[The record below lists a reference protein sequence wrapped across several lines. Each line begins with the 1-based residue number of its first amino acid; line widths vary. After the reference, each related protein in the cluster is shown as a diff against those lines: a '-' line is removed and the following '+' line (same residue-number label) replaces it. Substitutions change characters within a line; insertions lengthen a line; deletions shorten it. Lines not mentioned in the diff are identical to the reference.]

1 MNLLFVGDVIGRP
14 GRRAL
19 TALLPALRRELD
31 IDLVIANAENLA
43 GGAGV
48 TAESVAE
55 ALDAGVDFLTGG
67 NHLFDKKEG
76 HAVVRD
82 HDRIVRP
89 ANYPPGVP
97 GRTMGFLEAPGG
109 LLAVGGV
116 LGRVFMRPLDDP
128 FRAVDALVEQAES
141 GGARYLVV
149 DVHAEATAEKVALGW
164 YLDGRASV
172 VVGTHTHVPT
182 ADARVLPG
190 GTAYITDVGMTGP
203 YRSVI
208 GMEMEP
214 VLAHFLTGLHHRF
227 KPAGEDVRLSAVL
240 VELDESNGRAIGI
253 RRVERSLEETRRDG

>member
-1 MNLLFVGDVIGRP
+1 MKLLFVGDVIGGP

-19 TALLPALRRELD
+19 TALLPSLRTELSVD
-31 IDLVIANAENLA
+31 IVIANAENLA

-48 TAESVAE
+48 TAETVAD
-55 ALDAGVDFLTGG
+55 AFAAGVDFLTGG
-67 NHLFDKKEG
+67 NHIFDKREG

-97 GRTMGFLEAPGG
+97 GRVLGFLPAPGG

-128 FRAVDALVEQAES
+128 FRAADALVERAEE
-141 GGARYLVV
+141 GGARYIVI
-149 DVHAEATAEKVALGW
+149 DVHAEASAEKIALGW
-164 YLDGRASV
+164 YLDGRVSLVA
-172 VVGTHTHVPT
+172 GTHTHVPT
-182 ADARVLPG
+182 ADARILPE

-203 YRSVI
+203 YHSVI
-208 GMEMEP
+208 GMEKEP

-227 KPAGEDVRLSAVL
+227 KPAGGDVRLSAVL
-240 VELDESNGRAIGI
+240 VELDESTGRASSI
-253 RRVERSLEETRRDG
+253 RRIERPLEDTRDGG